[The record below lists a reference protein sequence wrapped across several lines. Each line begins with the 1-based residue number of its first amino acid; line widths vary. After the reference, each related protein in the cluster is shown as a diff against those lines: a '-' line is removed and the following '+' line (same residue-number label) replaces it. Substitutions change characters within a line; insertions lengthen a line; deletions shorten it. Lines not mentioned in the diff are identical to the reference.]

1 MRVLA
6 IGLGGAGSRIVDEIY
21 GQDRRGGIGCMSAL
35 AVDFDADTL
44 LHLKYLPRNSR
55 VHFPPIDPTSP
66 YDISTTIDIEEVMTQ
81 VQQVDTIEIDAI
93 MIFSGLGGTMVDAA
107 PRIIPELRKSFIEP
121 IFAVV
126 VLPCRGEGKK
136 RSAKA
141 SEDLDRL
148 QRLVDAMILF
158 DNDTWYRKYR
168 GETTGETVPKKREED
183 RVRKIARKI
192 TTQTFTTRERV
203 YSWLND
209 RLSRQIGLLLRAGEF
224 SEKGVEVAE
233 VVLDAGEVLNTL
245 VGMGMVAVGYAADH
259 IPPSML
265 GFLER
270 WRSTGYFI
278 ESSQSRASRI
288 VTLAKRAVYDDI
300 SIPCDL
306 TSAEK
311 ALVLIAGPS
320 QELSM
325 RGFQTVRKWIDRS
338 IAGLEMRSGDYPV
351 KNTRYVGIIIMLSGI
366 KNIPRIDELR
376 QVREEY
382 RADQE
387 HAKIR
392 EEQELKAP
400 DASPGPA
407 GTPVGSVAG
416 GPPVAGSGAMP
427 PEQVLVLPGSRR
439 EKRQGR
445 SIPLFDGLTI
455 SMGKDA
461 PVRYG
466 PGETPIRG
474 DGSPADL
481 TRKATVQKPMA
492 PRDSVFGLKDVKMD
506 RPVAESKEG
515 GSGGKRKEGI
525 PAPRETAPGEE
536 MQRMKGIP
544 RANDSSFTGREI
556 RLKARDEIPDDS
568 GLMSPERG
576 ISGISRGTE
585 RTGKGGTPPVGESSE
600 RPAGRGKK
608 RRKGD
613 ETGGDDESINWIR

>member
-35 AVDFDADTL
+35 AVDFDAATL
-44 LHLKYLPRNSR
+44 LHLKYLPRNAR
-55 VHFPPIDPTSP
+55 IHFPPIDPTSP

-93 MIFSGLGGTMVDAA
+93 MIFTGLGGTMVDVA

-121 IFAVV
+121 IFAVA
-126 VLPCRGEGKK
+126 VLPCMGEGKK

-141 SEDLDRL
+141 AIDLETL
-148 QRLVDAMILF
+148 QPLVDALILF
-158 DNDTWYRKYR
+158 DNDTWYKKYR
-168 GETTGETVPKKREED
+168 GETSEETVKEKKEED
-183 RVRKIARKI
+183 RVRRIARRI
-192 TTQTFTTRERV
+192 TTQTFTTRDRV
-203 YSWLND
+203 YGWLND

-245 VGMGMVAVGYAADH
+245 VGMGMVAVGYAAEH
-259 IPPSML
+259 IPHSML
-265 GFLER
+265 GFFDR

-278 ESSQSRASRI
+278 ESSQTKASRI
-288 VTLAKRAVYDDI
+288 VTLAKRAVYDEI

-306 TSAEK
+306 TSADK

-351 KNTRYVGIIIMLSGI
+351 KNTRYVGIIILLSGM
-366 KNIPRIDELR
+366 KNIPRIDELW
-376 QVREEY
+376 QVQEEY
-382 RADQE
+382 RAEQE

-400 DASPGPA
+400 EVLPGPA
-407 GTPVGSVAG
+407 GTPAGSIAGEPAGAAALRPDRVLTLPG
-416 GPPVAGSGAMP
+416 GP
-427 PEQVLVLPGSRR
+427 RR

-455 SMGKDA
+455 SMGKDI

-466 PGETPIRG
+466 PGETPPRG
-474 DGSPADL
+474 DGSPEDL
-481 TRKATVQKPMA
+481 SRKATVRQPMA

-506 RPVAESKEG
+506 RPAAESGEG
-515 GSGGKRKEGI
+515 GSGGKAREGI
-525 PAPRETAPGEE
+525 PAPRETVAGGELK
-536 MQRMKGIP
+536 RMKGIP

-556 RLKARDEIPDDS
+556 QVKARDGVPDDS
-568 GLMSPERG
+568 ALMSPERG
-576 ISGISRGTE
+576 IPGISRGMEGT
-585 RTGKGGTPPVGESSE
+585 TAGGSPPEEES
-600 RPAGRGKK
+600 PQKPPGRGKK

-613 ETGGDDESINWIR
+613 EAGGDDESINWIH

>member
-21 GQDRRGGIGCMSAL
+21 GQDRKGAVGSMAAL

-44 LHLKYLPRNSR
+44 LHLKYLPRNTR
-55 VHFPPIDPTSP
+55 IHFPPIDPTRP

-81 VQQVDTIEIDAI
+81 VQQADTIEIDAI
-93 MIFSGLGGTMVDAA
+93 MIFVGLGGTMVDAA
-107 PRIIPELRKSFIEP
+107 LRIIPELRKSFIEP
-121 IFAVV
+121 IFAVAI
-126 VLPCRGEGKK
+126 LPCMGEGKK

-141 SEDLDRL
+141 ATDLETL
-148 QRLVDAMILF
+148 LPLVDAMILF
-158 DNDTWYRKYR
+158 DNDTWYRKFR
-168 GETTGETVPKKREED
+168 GEGTGAPAPEKKAED
-183 RVRKIARKI
+183 QVWKIARRI
-192 TTQTFTTRERV
+192 TPRTFTSRERV
-203 YSWLND
+203 YDWLND
-209 RLSRQIGLLLRAGEF
+209 RLSHQIGLLLRAGEF
-224 SEKGVEVAE
+224 NEKGVEVAE

-245 VGMGMVAVGYAADH
+245 TGMGLVAIGYAAEN
-259 IPPSML
+259 IPSSML
-265 GFLER
+265 GFLDR

-278 ESSQSRASRI
+278 ESSQTKASRI

-351 KNTRYVGIIIMLSGI
+351 KNTRYVGIIIMLSGM

-382 RADQE
+382 RADRE
-387 HAKIR
+387 HARVR
-392 EEQELKAP
+392 EEQELRAP
-400 DASPGPA
+400 DIIPLPA
-407 GTPVGSVAG
+407 EA
-416 GPPVAGSGAMP
+416 
-427 PEQVLVLPGSRR
+427 LPGSAAAGAGAVPAEGTITVPGHRR

-455 SMGKDA
+455 SMGKDM

-466 PGETPIRG
+466 PGEAPFRG

-481 TRKATVQKPMA
+481 SRKAMVQKPMA

-506 RPVAESKEG
+506 RPAAEPAEG
-515 GSGGKRKEGI
+515 GSVAGKGEGI
-525 PAPRETAPGEE
+525 PAPREPETGGEL
-536 MQRMKGIP
+536 QRRKGIP
-544 RANDSSFTGREI
+544 RANDSAFTGRRI
-556 RLKARDEIPDDS
+556 RLKSKADIPDDS
-568 GLMSPERG
+568 ALMSPDRG
-576 ISGISRGTE
+576 IAGITRGLE
-585 RTGKGGTPPVGESSE
+585 GTGTGESPPEEVSPVKP
-600 RPAGRGKK
+600 RAGGKK
-608 RRKGD
+608 KKKGD
-613 ETGGDDESINWIR
+613 GAGGDDESINWIP